1 MIVRD
6 VYLNKII
13 QLKDTYELVKVITG
27 VRRSGKS
34 TLLLLFHKYLLEQGV
49 PESSI
54 IFINFEDFGYRE
66 LYNPANL
73 HDYISKRLALNG
85 KTYILLDE
93 IQIVDEWEKVVNSLR
108 INKNNDIF
116 ITGSNASLL
125 SGKLA
130 TLLSG
135 RYIELR
141 IYPLSFREYL
151 TFNCLEAK
159 DKSDS
164 FSDYMISGG
173 LPALAA
179 LPDQNNIKSNYLSDV
194 VNTIIVKDIASHWQV
209 RDIDLLNKLIGFL
222 SSNIGKLT
230 NASNLAGFLTSI
242 GTKTSSE
249 TVDNYL
255 RLLEEGF
262 IFLKALRYNLYG
274 KYFMK
279 TNSKYYIVDLG
290 LRNAIIGSSGYDY
303 GSSLENIIFL
313 ELLRRGYTVYTGQFK
328 DWEVDFVAKR
338 KNEQLY
344 IQVTASVADE
354 NTLNRELRSLK
365 AITDNHPKYILTMD
379 KLPYDDFDGIKGIN
393 IIDFLLETH
402 PIN

>member
-1 MIVRD
+1 
-6 VYLNKII
+6 
-13 QLKDTYELVKVITG
+13 
-27 VRRSGKS
+27 
-34 TLLLLFHKYLLEQGV
+34 
-49 PESSI
+49 
-54 IFINFEDFGYRE
+54 
-66 LYNPANL
+66 
-73 HDYISKRLALNG
+73 
-85 KTYILLDE
+85 
-93 IQIVDEWEKVVNSLR
+93 
-108 INKNNDIF
+108 
-116 ITGSNASLL
+116 
-125 SGKLA
+125 

-135 RYIELR
+135 RYIEVR

-151 TFNCLEAK
+151 TFNCLEDK